1 MKVLIAA
8 GLLPI
13 ALLAQQPQGVPENAA
28 KQISPHIWAIS
39 GFPNVEIVV
48 GSRSTL
54 AVDTGMGR
62 ENGAVVFKEASKLS
76 KNPVLYLTT
85 THFHPE
91 HAMGEQAFPAN
102 TIIVR
107 PAVQQKE
114 LEEHG
119 QEFIDMFSSRSPRNK
134 ELLAGVRNRK
144 PDITFDREIR
154 LDLGGVTARLMWL
167 GPGHTQGD
175 ELIFIEEDSALIS
188 GDIVQDKLVP
198 NLPGAASSFK
208 GWLALLDKLTPLQ
221 PKYVIPDHGG
231 FGDGSLIAQQKAFML
246 DVQSR
251 AQALRAQGV
260 PAEEAGKQIQNE
272 FTARYKDWTNLNP
285 LPNLVRRIYAE

>member
-1 MKVLIAA
+1 MKYAGIAVMMLFGSA
-8 GLLPI
+8 F
-13 ALLAQQPQGVPENAA
+13 AQQPQGVPENAV
-28 KQISPHIWAIS
+28 QHISTHVYAIP

-48 GSRSTL
+48 GNRAAL
-54 AVDTGMGR
+54 VVDTGMGAQ
-62 ENGAVVFKEASKLS
+62 NGAVVVKEVAKLS
-76 KNPVLYLTT
+76 KNPLLYLTT

-91 HAMGEQAFPAN
+91 HAMGEQAFPAS

-119 QEFIDMFSSRSPRNK
+119 QEFVDLFSRNPRNK
-134 ELLAGVRNRK
+134 ELLKDVKMRK
-144 PDITFDREIR
+144 PDIVFDREIR
-154 LDLGGVTARLMWL
+154 LDLGGATARLMWL

-175 ELIFIEEDSALIS
+175 ELIFVEEDSALIS

-198 NLPGAASSFK
+198 NLPGATASFK
-208 GWLALLDKLTPLQ
+208 GWLALLDQLEPLH
-221 PKYVIPDHGG
+221 PRYILPDHGA
-231 FGDGSLIAQQKAFML
+231 FGDGSLIGKQRAFML

-251 AQALRAQGV
+251 ALALKAQGV
-260 PAEEAGKQIQNE
+260 SADDAGKQIQTE
-272 FTARYKDWTNLNP
+272 FAARYKDWTNLNP